1 METETIRSRGELKQ
15 EALQQLKG
23 NWGKA
28 VAVALIMMAIG
39 IVISLVP
46 KVGDL
51 IQFIVAGPLTLGMV
65 AFFLRLIRREPH
77 EVQDI
82 FSGFSRFVPSFLL
95 YLLSAVFVFLWTLLL
110 IVPGIIAGLRYA
122 MAFYIMNDHPELTAM
137 EAIERSKQ
145 MMYGHKWRY
154 FVLQLSFIGWGL
166 LCVLTL
172 GIGLLWLI
180 PYMATTTA
188 NFYEDLSRSVPEAP
202 PLSPPA

>member
-28 VAVALIMMAIG
+28 VAVALIVMAVG
-39 IVISLVP
+39 ILISLVP

-65 AFFLRLIRREPH
+65 AFFLRLIRREPY

-82 FSGFSRFVPSFLL
+82 FSGFTRFVPSFLL
-95 YLLSAVFVFLWTLLL
+95 YLLSAVFVFLWSLLL

-122 MAFYIMNDHPELTAM
+122 MSFYIMNDHPELTAM

-180 PYMATTTA
+180 PYMAATTA
-188 NFYEDLSRSVPEAP
+188 NFYEDLSRSMPEAP

>member
-28 VAVALIMMAIG
+28 VAVALIVMAVG
-39 IVISLVP
+39 ILISLVP

-82 FSGFSRFVPSFLL
+82 FSGFTRFVPSFLL

-180 PYMATTTA
+180 PYMAATTA

-202 PLSPPA
+202 PLSPPV